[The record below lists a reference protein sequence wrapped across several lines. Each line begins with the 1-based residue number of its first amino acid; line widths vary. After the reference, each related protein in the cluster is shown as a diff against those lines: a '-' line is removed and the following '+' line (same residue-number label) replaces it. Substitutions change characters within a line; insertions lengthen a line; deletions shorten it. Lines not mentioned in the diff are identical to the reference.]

1 MGVLRSIG
9 ARLAPIFSG
18 VSGSTGG
25 WWPVVRE
32 PYTGAWQHNDPIT
45 AESALGNPSVFG
57 VVSRMASDISKIT
70 PVMLLERDGQG
81 FWQWTTNPAYTP
93 VLRTPNRYQTDQQFV
108 EQYMLSKFL
117 HGNTYVLK
125 GYDERGVVNQL
136 NILDPLRVKPLVA
149 PDGGVYYELQSND
162 LAGLENQTEPR
173 IVPASEIIHDR
184 WNCAGHPLC
193 GISPLY
199 AASGAVTHELTIS
212 NSSTGMFSRGRPS
225 GLLTAP
231 GKIDPLSAQRVKEQF
246 QNMKPGETALAEF
259 GLTYQPIGIT
269 AEQAQLIQQLGWTE
283 ETICKVFGMPIS
295 ILNTSKQPPY
305 ANSDASQLQY
315 KSQCLEPHM
324 ISFCKCVGA
333 GLNLPLYL
341 MLEFDDTLLSWMDA
355 ATRTKAAHEAVAA
368 GVMTPNEARD
378 TFFLL
383 PPVPGGNTPYL
394 QQQYWS
400 LKAAAKREAKP
411 KAVAAPA
418 PAAEPAAVPEPE
430 PVAP

>member
-1 MGVLRSIG
+1 MGLLRSIG
-9 ARLAPIFSG
+9 ARLAPVFSG
-18 VSGSTGG
+18 VSGATGG

-45 AESALGNPSVFG
+45 AESALSNPSVFG

-70 PVMLLERDGQG
+70 PVLLLERDRDG
-81 FWQWTTNPAYTP
+81 FWLETSNPAYSP

-108 EQYMLSKFL
+108 EQYILSKLL
-117 HGNTYVLK
+117 HGNTYVYK
-125 GYDERGVVNQL
+125 GRDERGVVNQL
-136 NILDPLRVKPLVA
+136 TVLDPLRVKPLVA
-149 PDGGVYYELQSND
+149 PDGGVYYELQSNE
-162 LAGLENQTEPR
+162 LAGLENQTAPVV
-173 IVPASEIIHDR
+173 VPASEIIHDR
-184 WNCAGHPLC
+184 WNCAAHPLC
-193 GISPLY
+193 GISPLF
-199 AASGAVTHELTIS
+199 AASGAVTHEFTIS
-212 NSSTGMFSRGRPS
+212 NNSTGMFSRGRPS
-225 GLLTAP
+225 GILTAP

-259 GLTYQPIGIT
+259 GLTYQAIGIT

-295 ILNTSKQPPY
+295 MLNTSKQPPY

-324 ISFCKCVGA
+324 ISFCKCVGQ
-333 GLNLPLYL
+333 GLGLAPHL

-383 PPVPGGNTPYL
+383 PPVTGGETPYL

-400 LKAAAKREAKP
+400 LAAAAKREQTPAP
-411 KAVAAPA
+411 VAAPVPA
-418 PAAEPAAVPEPE
+418 DEPAAELVTP
-430 PVAP
+430 